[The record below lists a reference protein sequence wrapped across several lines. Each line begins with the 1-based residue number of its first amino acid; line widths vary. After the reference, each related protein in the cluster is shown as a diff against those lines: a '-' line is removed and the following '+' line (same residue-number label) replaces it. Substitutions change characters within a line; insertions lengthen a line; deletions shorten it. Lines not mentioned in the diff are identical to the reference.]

1 MKLSLYIK
9 LVFAY
14 ITFAILSFI
23 TIANLSSKLT
33 YDYLSKSRSAIL
45 YDEANL
51 IANTY
56 SSNYS
61 GSDIKLE
68 QAYPQL
74 KLVSM
79 DNGYRWNYNFRFFR

>member
-9 LVFAY
+9 LVLAY
-14 ITFAILSFI
+14 IAFAILSFI

-68 QAYPQL
+68 QAYPTHSPSSLQSDIVRPRGL
-74 KLVSM
+74 
-79 DNGYRWNYNFRFFR
+79 RR